1 MHMVR
6 FQCEH
11 KQDKTIHRIEVCE
24 KYKLSTTLHL
34 LKKKIVHLKICVM
47 NKYDEC
53 SGAVAASLLLLLV
66 AMEVFAILL
75 FVQLS
80 LNVCFM

>member
-34 LKKKIVHLKICVM
+34 LKKKNCAFENMCHEQI
-47 NKYDEC
+47 
-53 SGAVAASLLLLLV
+53 
-66 AMEVFAILL
+66 
-75 FVQLS
+75 
-80 LNVCFM
+80 

>member
-1 MHMVR
+1 
-6 FQCEH
+6 
-11 KQDKTIHRIEVCE
+11 
-24 KYKLSTTLHL
+24 
-34 LKKKIVHLKICVM
+34 M